1 MDMTFILIAIIFS
14 IILVGLVFALG
25 GPNPEKVVLKRLAAL
40 RDRLSPSNEAAL
52 AAQMRRTIAA
62 RIPGKENGLAQMI
75 PNPERMALRLRQT
88 GKKWTLSNYLAICCA
103 IALLLTGAGLL
114 QGMPTLL
121 AILIGLGAGFGI
133 PHMVIGNLIGKR
145 IKKFNTRFPDAIDLL
160 VRGLRSGLPIAETIQ
175 AVSTEIPGPIGIEFK
190 LVLERIRIGKTMEAA
205 LQETADTLGTPEFQF
220 FCITLAIQ
228 RETGGNLA
236 ETLANLSEVLRK
248 RAQMKLK
255 IAAMSSEAKA
265 SAWIVGSLPFLVFT
279 LVYVMNPD
287 YLAAF
292 FPWSGELYD
301 ERVMYTGLGGL
312 VWMGMGVGIM
322 AKMVNFEI

>member
-175 AVSTEIPGPIGIEFK
+175 AVSTEIPG
-190 LVLERIRIGKTMEAA
+190 IGKTMEAA

>member
-1 MDMTFILIAIIFS
+1 MDSSLIMIGVAMIASVALLLIAF
-14 IILVGLVFALG
+14 G
-25 GPNPEKVVLKRLAAL
+25 GPNPAKELKRRLKAMTDRIAPSSEATLA
-40 RDRLSPSNEAAL
+40 E
-52 AAQMRRTIAA
+52 QMRRTIAA
-62 RIPGKENGLAQMI
+62 RLPAHESSITKLM
-75 PNPERMALRLRQT
+75 PNPEKMALRLRQT
-88 GKKWTLSNYLAICCA
+88 GKKWTLSNYMTVCSGITIVVAGLA
-103 IALLLTGAGLL
+103 LL
-114 QGMPTLL
+114 QGLPFLL
-121 AILIGLGAGFGI
+121 AIMVAFMVGFGI
-133 PHMVIGNLIGKR
+133 PHMVVGNLISSR
-145 IKKFNTRFPDAIDLL
+145 IAKFNARFPDAIDLL
-160 VRGLRSGLPIAETIQ
+160 VRGLRSGLPIAETLH
-175 AVSTEIPGPIGIEFK
+175 AVSTEIPGPIGVEFK
-190 LVLERIRIGKTMEAA
+190 LVIERIRIGKSMEAA

-255 IAAMSSEAKA
+255 IKAMSSEAKA
-265 SAWIVGSLPFLVFT
+265 SAWIVGSLPFFVFA

-292 FPWSGELYD
+292 FPWSGEHYD
-301 ERVMYTGLGGL
+301 ERVMIAGIGGL

>member
-1 MDMTFILIAIIFS
+1 MDSNFFMIAGAF
-14 IILVGLVFALG
+14 VVVVALLLFLFG
-25 GPNPEKVVLKRLAAL
+25 GPNPEKAVKRRMTAM
-40 RDRLSPSNEAAL
+40 RDRIVPSNEAAL

-62 RIPGKENGLAQMI
+62 RLPSQELGLGRML
-75 PNPERMALRLRQT
+75 PNPERMAQRLRRT
-88 GKKWTLSNYLAICCA
+88 GKKWTLGRYLWVCIG
-103 IALLLTGAGLL
+103 IATFIFLAMLVQGAPILFSI
-114 QGMPTLL
+114 LL
-121 AILIGLGAGFGI
+121 AVGVGLGI
-133 PHMVIGNLIGKR
+133 PHMVVGKLITKRVGN
-145 IKKFNTRFPDAIDLL
+145 FTARFPDAIDLL
-160 VRGLRSGLPIAETIQ
+160 VRGLRSGLPIAETLN
-175 AVSTEIPGPIGIEFK
+175 AVSTEIPGPVGVEFK
-190 LVLERIRIGKTMEAA
+190 QVIERIRIGKSMEAA
-205 LQETADTLGTPEFQF
+205 LQESADALGTPEFQF

-255 IAAMSSEAKA
+255 IKAMSSEAKA
-265 SAWIVGSLPFLVFT
+265 SAWIVGALPFLVFA

-301 ERVMYTGLGGL
+301 PRVMYTGIGGL
-312 VWMGMGVGIM
+312 VWMSMGVGIM

>member
-1 MDMTFILIAIIFS
+1 MDSNFFMIAGAFVVVVA
-14 IILVGLVFALG
+14 LLLFVFG
-25 GPNPEKVVLKRLAAL
+25 GPNPEKAVKRRMTAM
-40 RDRLSPSNEAAL
+40 RDRIMPSNEAAL

-62 RIPGKENGLAQMI
+62 RLPSQELGLGRLL
-75 PNPERMALRLRQT
+75 PNPERMAQRLRRT
-88 GKKWTLSNYLAICCA
+88 GKKWTLGRYLWVCIG
-103 IALLLTGAGLL
+103 IAVVIMLAMIVQGAPILLSI
-114 QGMPTLL
+114 LL
-121 AILIGLGAGFGI
+121 AVGVGLGI
-133 PHMVIGNLIGKR
+133 PHMVVGKLITKR
-145 IKKFNTRFPDAIDLL
+145 VSNFTARFPDAIDLL
-160 VRGLRSGLPIAETIQ
+160 VRGLRSGLPIAETLN
-175 AVSTEIPGPIGIEFK
+175 AVSTEIPGPVGVEFK
-190 LVLERIRIGKTMEAA
+190 QVIERIRIGKSMEAA
-205 LQETADTLGTPEFQF
+205 LQESADALGTPEFQF

-255 IAAMSSEAKA
+255 IKAMSSEAKA
-265 SAWIVGSLPFLVFT
+265 SAWIVGALPFLVFA

-301 ERVMYTGLGGL
+301 PRVMYTGIGGL
-312 VWMGMGVGIM
+312 VWMSMGVGIM